1 LKDIEILEDHTFKDF
16 VKAKNYKPKSVL
28 NHKNGLLFYCNFVR
42 KTPTEVIREAID
54 EQKNNVWVTDRKI
67 RRYFTGFVDYLVEI
81 GNAPQTIRNKV
92 NWVKTFYKE
101 YGIETPKVKIPRSQH
116 NLSLKPI
123 PDKEVINE
131 VLKRTTIR
139 NRAIILLMSSSGMG
153 AAEIRSLQYKHFTTA
168 IEEVLTDLTDEEKM
182 DIRKIKNIL
191 KNENVIGTWHII
203 RQKTSIPYITF
214 STLESINAIVDH
226 LINESQ
232 LNKPIKSMEDYLF
245 AINRK
250 KMKQNTLTEVF
261 QHLNDRCGLGKRGN
275 QRLFTSHNMR
285 KFMANTLIDKGMD
298 FYRVEWLL
306 GHALPPTQ
314 AAYYKMNLE
323 VMKKE
328 YMKYEEHLTTGKKEK
343 TTPAEFYKLKIR
355 LTQLEAMIKEQNEL
369 LGNLVYK

>member
-1 LKDIEILEDHTFKDF
+1 MKDIGILEDQTFKDF
-16 VKAKNYKPKSVL
+16 VRAKNYKPKSII

-54 EQKNNVWVTDRKI
+54 EQKNDVWVTDRKI
-67 RRYFTGFVDYLVEI
+67 RKYFTGFVDYLVEI
-81 GNAPQTIRNKV
+81 GNAPQTIKNKV

-153 AAEIRSLQYKHFTTA
+153 AAEIRSLQYKHFIMA
-168 IEEVLTDLTDEEKM
+168 IEEAIIDLTDEEKM

-191 KNENVIGTWHII
+191 KNENVIGTWYII

-245 AINRK
+245 SINGK

-285 KFMANTLIDKGMD
+285 KFMANTLIDNGME

-328 YMKYEEHLTTGKKEK
+328 YMKYEKHLTIYKNANN
-343 TTPAEFYKLKIR
+343 TPVELFKMKRKLKEM
-355 LTQLEAMIKEQNEL
+355 EAMINDQNEMIN
-369 LGNLVYK
+369 NLFK